1 MTKASLS
8 SCYTTNTGVHLTQ
21 LISESAKVSIHA
33 FKLSHDDLQG
43 HITSRGRR
51 RSGGWNSKSC
61 RTGRLH
67 TWLLQS
73 KLSLTLPNR
82 TGFDETHGGVVRRNG
97 NGNGKVAKDPR
108 DSRRKDELIMGR
120 RILIDI
126 EDKSDE
132 MRGEVKK
139 ERSSKRE
146 KRKQARGSV
155 IELL

>member
-8 SCYTTNTGVHLTQ
+8 SCYMTNTSVHLTQ

-73 KLSLTLPNR
+73 KLSLTPPNK
-82 TGFDETHGGVVRRNG
+82 TGVDETHGGVVRRNG

-108 DSRRKDELIMGR
+108 DSRRKDELITGR

>member
-108 DSRRKDELIMGR
+108 DSRRKDELITGR

>member
-8 SCYTTNTGVHLTQ
+8 SCYMTNTSVHLTQ

-108 DSRRKDELIMGR
+108 DSRRKDELITGR

-155 IELL
+155 IKLL

>member
-8 SCYTTNTGVHLTQ
+8 SCYMTNTGVHLTQ

-108 DSRRKDELIMGR
+108 DSRRKDELITGR

-126 EDKSDE
+126 EYKSDE

-155 IELL
+155 IKLL

>member
-33 FKLSHDDLQG
+33 FKLCHDDLQG

-51 RSGGWNSKSC
+51 RNGGWNSKSC

-73 KLSLTLPNR
+73 KLSLTPPNR
-82 TGFDETHGGVVRRNG
+82 TGVDETHGGVVRRNG

-108 DSRRKDELIMGR
+108 DSRRKDELITGR